1 MRKIFIEAAIEAN
14 FLNIKVKS
22 PKKFLEEYNKK
33 FNEILIQDTAA
44 QKIFQY
50 KDLSRKFIDLQDQ
63 TRGQTFKKKSAQEK
77 KKAIKNYQD
86 FMESS

>member
-1 MRKIFIEAAIEAN
+1 MRKIFIDAAIEAN

-44 QKIFQY
+44 QQIFQY

-63 TRGQTFKKKSAQEK
+63 TRGQTFKKKSVQEK
-77 KKAIKNYQD
+77 NKAIKNYQD